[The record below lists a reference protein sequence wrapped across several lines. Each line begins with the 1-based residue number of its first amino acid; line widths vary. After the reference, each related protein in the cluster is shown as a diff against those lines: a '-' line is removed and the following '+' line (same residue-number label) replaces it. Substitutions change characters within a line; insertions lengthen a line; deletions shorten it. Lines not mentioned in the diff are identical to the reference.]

1 MLARLAQVPFAG
13 AAVGVA
19 VRPIWTD
26 GVGPNH
32 ILDMSPFEVGPG
44 EVGIGEIGVVQVGV
58 PQLGPGKVGSRE
70 VGTLQVGVTE
80 VGARQVGSSENYA
93 GEIASGERCLT
104 PEIRDGL
111 PQHWMKVA
119 VNVETPADDLA
130 ARVYGNG
137 LGAADAAKR
146 GELDH
151 PAGRRPREGTRITSA
166 ITRADDL
173 ATVVHGHGLAEV
185 KSFVE
190 DTEIDH
196 STGRRP

>member
-1 MLARLAQVPFAG
+1 MPFAG
-13 AAVGVA
+13 ASIGVA
-19 VRPIWTD
+19 ISSVWTD
-26 GVGPNH
+26 GVGPDH
-32 ILDMSPFEVGPG
+32 VLHVGSVDVGSSKIRVGEVGLLQIRVGQIGRGEIGVGQVRIRQVGVAEVAIFQISPG
-44 EVGIGEIGVVQVGV
+44 EVGALKI
-58 PQLGPGKVGSRE
+58 
-70 VGTLQVGVTE
+70 
-80 VGARQVGSSENYA
+80 AA
-93 GEIASGERCLT
+93 GEGRIA
-104 PEIRDGL
+104 PEVRDGL

-119 VNVETPADDLA
+119 VNVETRTDDLA

-137 LGAADAAKR
+137 IAAADAAKR

-166 ITRADDL
+166 KTRADDL

>member
-93 GEIASGERCLT
+93 GESACCEGRIAAEVRG
-104 PEIRDGL
+104 G
-111 PQHWMKVA
+111 VA
-119 VNVETPADDLA
+119 LHGVGRPAAGGSAVADDLT
-130 ARVYGNG
+130 ARIH
-137 LGAADAAKR
+137 R
-146 GELDH
+146 GGE
-151 PAGRRPREGTRITSA
+151 
-166 ITRADDL
+166 
-173 ATVVHGHGLAEV
+173 
-185 KSFVE
+185 
-190 DTEIDH
+190 
-196 STGRRP
+196 